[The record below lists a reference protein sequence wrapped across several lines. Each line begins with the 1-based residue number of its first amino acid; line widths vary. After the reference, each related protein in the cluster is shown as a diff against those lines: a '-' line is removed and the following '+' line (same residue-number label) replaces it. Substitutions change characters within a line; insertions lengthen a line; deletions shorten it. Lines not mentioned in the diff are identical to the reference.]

1 MEEAKYREFALH
13 ALREQF
19 TLTQKDLGSDAVLSA
34 KGMTFTTE
42 SWEIGSIGNLCVLR
56 MKAPLGVMRM
66 ETVIISPTHV
76 DMPLFNIDWVKA
88 FGTETQFAELYDT
101 QLQPW
106 PAECENLFEGLLQ
119 RDADL
124 PDAPGN
130 GAHWYDSILYPCSYH
145 KKGKKLAKRFE
156 AAAHDYLIAYVDQLA
171 GAASCD
177 EQAKADKVRS
187 FATRLFDEGGPAVDQ
202 VANLFGKEAPSASSC
217 TTCTG

>member
-101 QLQPW
+101 QLQP
-106 PAECENLFEGLLQ
+106 
-119 RDADL
+119 
-124 PDAPGN
+124 
-130 GAHWYDSILYPCSYH
+130 
-145 KKGKKLAKRFE
+145 
-156 AAAHDYLIAYVDQLA
+156 
-171 GAASCD
+171 
-177 EQAKADKVRS
+177 
-187 FATRLFDEGGPAVDQ
+187 
-202 VANLFGKEAPSASSC
+202 
-217 TTCTG
+217 